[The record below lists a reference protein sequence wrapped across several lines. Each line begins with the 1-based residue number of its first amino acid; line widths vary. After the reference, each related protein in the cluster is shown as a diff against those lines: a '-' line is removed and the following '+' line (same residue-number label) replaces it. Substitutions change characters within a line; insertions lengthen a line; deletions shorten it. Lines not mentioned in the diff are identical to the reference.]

1 MKTRILLALSI
12 LLFITAC
19 NSTFEVGIEHAPAE
33 TQALS
38 DNPKEVGEPPAT
50 PIPTVPIDTLPATA
64 LPVSTDTQVIPAATT
79 KQMVKIFM
87 IAVDD
92 NGQAGTP
99 VGCGDS
105 VVPIM
110 VEIPSTQAVLKAALQ
125 ALLSTKDQ
133 FYGQSGLYNAL
144 YQSDLQLE
152 SASIDASGKASVNLT
167 GSLKMGGE
175 CDTPR
180 VQAQLEQTVRQF
192 PNVTEVNIFIN
203 GKPIADVLSLKG

>member
-38 DNPKEVGEPPAT
+38 DNPTEVGEPPAT

-105 VVPIM
+105 VVPVM

-180 VQAQLEQTVRQF
+180 VQAQLEHTVRQF

>member
-38 DNPKEVGEPPAT
+38 ANPTEVGEPPAT

-110 VEIPSTQAVLKAALQ
+110 VEIPSTLAVLKAALQ

>member
-38 DNPKEVGEPPAT
+38 ANPTEVGEPPAT

-105 VVPIM
+105 VVPVM